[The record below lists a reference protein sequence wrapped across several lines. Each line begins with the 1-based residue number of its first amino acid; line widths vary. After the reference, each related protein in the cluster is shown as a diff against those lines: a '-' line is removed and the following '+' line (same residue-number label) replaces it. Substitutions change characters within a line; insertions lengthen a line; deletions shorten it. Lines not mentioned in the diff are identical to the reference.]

1 MKSGTVRTRN
11 TVGPP
16 DWLLWQS
23 KSAWHTAPMT
33 RFTLQPIEPIE
44 SRPSQQK
51 VEACSAPLQCSS
63 RASKKATRSYE
74 AKQSSSS
81 SLRLQLWQLRDIQFL
96 DLLAGTYKN
105 PSHVADIYEKEWN
118 MHAAELPRDLLQSLR
133 PHPWLPWP
141 PWPPPLWP
149 VERNDGKTR
158 RQSHQPFSVMTLPLQ
173 SKISQVTAG
182 SVLELSPS
190 WQVLTS
196 ESYE

>member
-63 RASKKATRSYE
+63 RASKKATGSYE

-105 PSHVADIYEKEWN
+105 PSHVAHIYEKRMKHARGWN
-118 MHAAELPRDLLQSLR
+118 FPVTFSSLCGPILGFLGFLGLLPFRLLKGLMVKHGGN
-133 PHPWLPWP
+133 PTNLF
-141 PWPPPLWP
+141 PLWP
-149 VERNDGKTR
+149 Y
-158 RQSHQPFSVMTLPLQ
+158 PFNPKSTKLQ
-173 SKISQVTAG
+173 
-182 SVLELSPS
+182 
-190 WQVLTS
+190 QVLS
-196 ESYE
+196 

>member
-1 MKSGTVRTRN
+1 
-11 TVGPP
+11 
-16 DWLLWQS
+16 
-23 KSAWHTAPMT
+23 MT

-63 RASKKATRSYE
+63 RASKKATGSYE

-81 SLRLQLWQLRDIQFL
+81 SLRLQLGQLRDIQFL

-105 PSHVADIYEKEWN
+105 PSHVADIYEKR
-118 MHAAELPRDLLQSLR
+118 MKHARGWTSPRDLLQSLR

-149 VERNDGKTR
+149 VERTDGKTR
-158 RQSHQPFSVMTLPLQ
+158 RQSHQPLSVMTLPLQ
-173 SKISQVTAG
+173 SKINQVTAG

-196 ESYE
+196 ERYE